1 MHKNN
6 DNNASSV
13 ILVKH
18 ADEKKA
24 IQSAHAEDMK
34 NLLDNKKEVKRM
46 NAETKKLK
54 RKLATQ
60 DRREKK
66 KVKVLLGKKDRTHSK
81 EMKQMKEEMQVC
93 HHTFHVILPLL
104 LLLLSHSFS
113 LSFSLSQHYR
123 CYYC

>member
-1 MHKNN
+1 MHKKNAKK
-6 DNNASSV
+6 ASSV

-24 IQSAHAEDMK
+24 IQSAHAKEMK

-66 KVKVLLGKKDRTHSK
+66 KLKVLLGKKDRTHSK

-93 HHTFHVILPLL
+93 HHTFHVILLLL

-113 LSFSLSQHYR
+113 LSFSLSQHYC